1 MQSAREV
8 AIKSVCTDTHTIQ
21 VHWHATAAFSPF
33 KGIRTYQLSNFM
45 SSSGFFVFCSAF
57 SLIAWGYNFKTL
69 SNSFAFASRKKV
81 DVSFAVAIVNVLNV
95 QHCVFSLAIAPN
107 STRRQHLANWAP
119 SPHSTPSC
127 RANLVMTFNIIIRNM
142 LVSREYISVFLF
154 ITYDLT
160 IYWS

>member
-21 VHWHATAAFSPF
+21 VHWHATAAFSPL
-33 KGIRTYQLSNFM
+33 KDVRTYQLSNFM

-57 SLIAWGYNFKTL
+57 TLIACGYNFKTL
-69 SNSFAFASRKKV
+69 SNCFESASRKKV

-95 QHCVFSLAIAPN
+95 QHSALRTYLVSYSAG

-119 SPHSTPSC
+119 SPHSPPSC
-127 RANLVMTFNIIIRNM
+127 IMNLVVTFDIITTNIFTC
-142 LVSREYISVFLF
+142 VVTLF
-154 ITYDLT
+154 
-160 IYWS
+160 